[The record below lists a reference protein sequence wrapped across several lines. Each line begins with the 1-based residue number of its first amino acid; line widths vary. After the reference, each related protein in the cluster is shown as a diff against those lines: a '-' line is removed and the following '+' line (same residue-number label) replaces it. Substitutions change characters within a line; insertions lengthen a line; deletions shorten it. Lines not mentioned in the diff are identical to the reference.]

1 MNQPATLA
9 ELLEPPPTP
18 AFDRLAAWA
27 DEQAKWSKA
36 RDEARVRQFSET
48 RAAAY
53 ADAFVDTMQG
63 IGGFWPTGAKWSP
76 TDYDNEQELSVFVAV
91 RNALRMQGATDAQRW
106 QMVEAAIRL
115 AAHEYADGIAE
126 R

>member
-9 ELLEPPPTP
+9 ELLAPATP

-27 DEQAKWSKA
+27 QAQKDWDAA
-36 RDEARVRQFSET
+36 RQYARQRQFPET

-63 IGGFWPTGAKWSP
+63 AGGFWPTGAKWSP
-76 TDYDNEQELSVFVAV
+76 TEYDNEQELVLFVAL
-91 RNALRMQGATDAQRW
+91 RDALRLKGATPAQRW
-106 QMVEAAIRL
+106 AAVESAL
-115 AAHEYADGIAE
+115 KNAAHEYADGIAE